1 MSYFDIYVQRLNRFG
16 NDYQS
21 RIQGERERLFDLYL
35 LKSVYRVDFIYDDQH
50 WAGSLEKNKQDN
62 SETRQYLLTNIN
74 LNIPS
79 GTILMLSD
87 KDGVEQPWM
96 IYYLENIKASGY
108 NRYIVLKMTHFLT
121 WTARDGSTQSTW
133 AYMYGQE
140 DNMLKNEIRSRSR
153 MDTIYEENL
162 KLSFFVCPVNPYIKI
177 DDYFIVGEKPLE
189 EHYRVTGF
197 DTQSTPGVEF
207 VSVDP
212 VYEFD
217 LTPPPAQPS
226 NSDETEYFWF
236 NGGVTPSGNP

>member
-35 LKSVYRVDFIYDDQH
+35 LKSVYRVDFEYNDQH
-50 WAGSLEKNKQDN
+50 HAGSLEKNKQDN
-62 SETRQYLLTNIN
+62 SETRQYLLTKID
-74 LNIPS
+74 LNIPN
-79 GTILMLSD
+79 GTILMLTD
-87 KDGVEQPWM
+87 KDGIEQPWM

-108 NRYIVLKMTHFLT
+108 NRYIVLKMTHLLT
-121 WTARDGSTQSTW
+121 WTARDGSEQTSW

-162 KLSFFVCPVNPYIKI
+162 KLSFFVIPTNPKLKI
-177 DDYFIVGEKPLE
+177 DDYFIVGEEPLQE
-189 EHYRVTGF
+189 QYRVTGF
-197 DTQSTPGVEF
+197 DIQSTPGVEF

-212 VYEFD
+212 IYEFD
-217 LTPPPAQPS
+217 LTPPPEKQ
-226 NSDETEYFWF
+226 TEDDDDNFFWF
-236 NGGVTPSGNP
+236 NGGNS

>member
-1 MSYFDIYVQRLNRFG
+1 MSYFDIYLQRLNRFG

-21 RIQGERERLFDLYL
+21 RIQGEREKLFELYL

-87 KDGVEQPWM
+87 KDGIEQPWM

-121 WTARDGSTQSTW
+121 WTARDGSMQSTW

-226 NSDETEYFWF
+226 DADETEYFWF
-236 NGGVTPSGNP
+236 NGGVAPSGNP

>member
-1 MSYFDIYVQRLNRFG
+1 MSYFDIYLQRLNRFG

-21 RIQGERERLFDLYL
+21 RIQGEREKLFDLYL

-87 KDGVEQPWM
+87 KDGIKQPWM

-108 NRYIVLKMTHFLT
+108 NRYIVLKMTHLLT
-121 WTARDGSTQSTW
+121 WAARDGSTQSTW

-226 NSDETEYFWF
+226 DADETEYFWF
-236 NGGVTPSGNP
+236 NGGVIPSGNP

>member
-1 MSYFDIYVQRLNRFG
+1 MSYFDIYLQRLNRFG

-21 RIQGERERLFDLYL
+21 RIQGEREKLFDLYL
-35 LKSVYRVDFIYDDQH
+35 LKSVYRVDFMYDDQH

-87 KDGVEQPWM
+87 KDGIEQPWM

-226 NSDETEYFWF
+226 DADEAEYFWF
-236 NGGVTPSGNP
+236 NGGVAPSGNP